1 VAQAHRLK
9 ARQYAWPMSSS
20 IKKEM
25 KKPGDSKNPFE
36 GTKDVEAPVP
46 KSSSA
51 SSKHVDIEALREKV
65 NSKYPLDDYTYLEM
79 ENNPEYMVLTS
90 VVSAVVSIVIVLGAY
105 WFVIAAGDRIT
116 PLCKPYSRPDL
127 PIYSFT
133 KAKAQEN
140 WCYSSTYCFW
150 TYPILCPLAVI
161 WVNWKNLL
169 DKRIFYECLL
179 NRIFLVQSRVSHVS
193 SLSFW
198 FLITYGLLALSTVH
212 FMSVVQNHLEHN
224 HYWKYKEVVF
234 GMLSYVSA
242 VAAFLYM
249 LFCQWSVNAQ
259 IISLSNF
266 VYRDTSAAVALMNE
280 VTFVPVDDF
289 QAAWEHVEELYETLK
304 NDERINPD
312 MNTPELLQL
321 TMDMHSKY
329 KDQETTIMD
338 RIRGCCGIVFLP
350 KRYWAYR
357 LLWCEQLKDTRSW
370 HFRFCIRFYALFMA
384 LSVAMFIW
392 GMIYTTIHYIH
403 FQKGLV
409 VSGELKS
416 LPAPHEAG
424 DIARGAV
431 KIIKGV
437 VNGL

>member
-1 VAQAHRLK
+1 VAQVHQLK
-9 ARQYAWPMSSS
+9 ARHSAWPKSSS
-20 IKKEM
+20 IKKAM
-25 KKPGDSKNPFE
+25 QKPDD
-36 GTKDVEAPVP
+36 GTRDEEAPLL
-46 KSSSA
+46 KTTSSA
-51 SSKHVDIEALREKV
+51 SPYKAVDIEELRQKV
-65 NSKYPLDDYTYLEM
+65 SSKYPLDDHTYLEM

-90 VVSAVVSIVIVLGAY
+90 VVNAVVSIVIVLGAY

-116 PLCKPYSRPDL
+116 PMCQPYARPDL
-127 PIYSFT
+127 PIYSFS
-133 KAKAQEN
+133 KAKMHSN

-150 TYPILCPLAVI
+150 TYPIVCPLAVI

-179 NRIFLVQSRVSHVS
+179 NRIFLVQSRVSQIS

-212 FMSVVQNHLEHN
+212 FMSVAQNRLESN

-289 QAAWEHVEELYETLK
+289 EASWDRVEELYETLK
-304 NDERINPD
+304 VDERINPD

-321 TMDMHSKY
+321 TMDMHMKW
-329 KDQETTIMD
+329 KDHQASFMD
-338 RIRGCCGIVFLP
+338 RICSCCGIFLP
-350 KRYWAYR
+350 RRYWAYR
-357 LLWCEQLKDTRSW
+357 LLWFEQLKDTRSW

-384 LSVAMFIW
+384 VSIAMFIW

-403 FQKGLV
+403 FQH
-409 VSGELKS
+409 SATMPSELKK

-424 DIARGAV
+424 NIARGAV

-437 VNGL
+437 VVKGL